1 MKLTKRKLNKI
12 LKAKLLKP
20 NGGRNSHNIKDL
32 EIRVV
37 RARNVDL
44 SWTHR
49 RTGDRIKNGKTAV
62 TIRIKGMVKATTGA
76 FLPLSSFGPK
86 HIRNF
91 LRREDNQISS
101 VVSQWVRLWGF
112 DSNVH
117 LETIEL
123 VYSKDD
129 V

>member
-1 MKLTKRKLNKI
+1 MPQTVS
-12 LKAKLLKP
+12 P
-20 NGGRNSHNIKDL
+20 DIKDL
-32 EIRVV
+32 EVRVV

-49 RTGDRIKNGKTAV
+49 RTGDGIKNGKTAV
-62 TIRIKGMVKATTGA
+62 TIRIKGKVKATTGA